1 MAEQFEDLCKLI
13 NHGVYVIGVS
23 DGQHRNA
30 FTAAWVMQVSFDP
43 LMLALSINPEHYSYQ
58 LLKAGGVCS
67 INVLGREQLTVA
79 EHFGRSAPD
88 KMAGFEWL
96 EAKTGAPIL
105 ADSLAY
111 FDCEVSHFSDAG
123 DHKIVVCYVADAAT
137 LNRGEPL
144 LYDQTGD
151 MDGSSEL
158 YAEQDER

>member
-1 MAEQFEDLCKLI
+1 MSEKIENLSRLVS
-13 NHGVYVIGVS
+13 HGVYVVGVS

-43 LMLALSINPEHYSYQ
+43 VMLALSINPGHYSYQ

-67 INVLGREQLTVA
+67 ISVLGQEKLAIA
-79 EHFGRSAPD
+79 EHFGRSVQG

-105 ADSLAY
+105 AESLAY

-123 DHKIVVCYVADAAT
+123 DHKIALCFVVDAAR
-137 LNRGEPL
+137 LNLGTPL
-144 LYDQTGD
+144 LYHQTGD
-151 MDGSSEL
+151 IDGSNL
-158 YAEQDER
+158 FYAR